1 MTSAMGSPQATCA
14 ADSGISL
21 PRLKSTCS
29 SCSLRELCLPLGLTD
44 EEMQQLEKL
53 VLVRRPVKRGEYL
66 FRANDPFDSL
76 YAVRVGFFKTKVL
89 LEDGREQVTGF
100 HMAGELI
107 GLDGIG
113 TERHTCDAVALE
125 NSDVCVIPFERLE
138 HFSREMEALQRHF
151 HKIMSREIVRE
162 HGVMMLLG
170 SMRAEE
176 RLAAF
181 LLNLSQR
188 LLLRGYSPTEFNLR
202 MTREEIGSYLGL
214 KLETVSRVLSR
225 FQEEGLIAVA
235 QKNIGIKN
243 ATGLR
248 AVVGRSGEP
257 C

>member
-1 MTSAMGSPQATCA
+1 MTPVTRPQQAATV

-21 PRLKSTCS
+21 PRLKATCAT
-29 SCSLRELCLPLGLTD
+29 CSLRELCLPVGLSG
-44 EEMQQLEKL
+44 EEMRELEKL
-53 VLVRRPVKRGEYL
+53 VLVRRSVKRGEYL

-76 YAVRVGFFKTKVL
+76 YAVRAGFLKTKVL
-89 LEDGREQVTGF
+89 VEDGREQVTGF

-113 TERHTCDAVALE
+113 TERHACDAVALE
-125 NSDVCVIPFERLE
+125 NSEVCVIPFERLE

-151 HKIMSREIVRE
+151 HKVMSREIVRE

-202 MTREEIGSYLGL
+202 MTRDEIGSYLGL
-214 KLETVSRVLSR
+214 KLETVSRALSR
-225 FQEEGLIAVA
+225 FQDEGLITVA
-235 QKNIGIKN
+235 QKNIAIKN
-243 ATGLR
+243 AAGLR
-248 AVVGRSGEP
+248 AVVGRGGDP